1 MRGAVDPEAIAP
13 PKCDECEQVMRLI
26 GIERDPDNA
35 QISLQTFACDCGA
48 FAVSKAAYQ

>member
-1 MRGAVDPEAIAP
+1 MAGDPEAVEP
-13 PKCDECEQVMRLI
+13 PQCEQCEQAMRLI

-35 QISLQTFACDCGA
+35 QISLQTFACVCGA